1 MKVLVINGPNINM
14 LGIREKEVYGKR
26 SYDNLVDTIK
36 EYAKELDIDTQVY
49 QSNSE
54 SEIIGF
60 IQKAIG
66 TYDGIVINPG
76 AYTHYSYA
84 IADAI
89 AAVSIPTVEVHLT
102 NIFARDK
109 FRHESVT
116 APVLIG
122 QICGFSFYGYHMAL
136 SALKNFKA

>member
-26 SYDNLVDTIK
+26 SYDNLVDKIN
-36 EYAKELDIDTQVY
+36 EYAKELDINVQIC

-60 IQKAIG
+60 IQQAIG
-66 TYDGIVINPG
+66 KYDGIVINPG

-89 AAVSIPTVEVHLT
+89 SAVSIPTVEVHLT
-102 NIFARDK
+102 NVFARDK

-116 APVLIG
+116 ASVSIG
-122 QICGFSFYGYHMAL
+122 QICGFSFYGYNMAL
-136 SALKNFKA
+136 CALKNLGV